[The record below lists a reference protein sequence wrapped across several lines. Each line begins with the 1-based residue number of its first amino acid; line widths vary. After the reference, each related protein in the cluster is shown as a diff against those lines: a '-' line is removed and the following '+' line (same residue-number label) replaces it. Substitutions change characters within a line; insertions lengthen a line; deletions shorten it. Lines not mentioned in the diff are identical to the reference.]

1 MCAGPSWWIHPVR
14 GPAICH
20 PKNLRTS
27 LGSVKEAT
35 ALVKDAIVADC
46 DGKDCYF
53 LGGRIHFS
61 RLYMKVRFTVLLAFM
76 FAYVPKSGRFCCIVF
91 LMTDLLKYKFFILSS
106 LVVSS
111 ELLWTILGL
120 MEALPAVG

>member
-1 MCAGPSWWIHPVR
+1 MCVGPSWWIHPAR

-35 ALVKDAIVADC
+35 ALVKDNIVADC
-46 DGKDCYF
+46 DGKDF

-61 RLYMKVRFTVLLAFM
+61 RLYMKVRFTVLLAFV
-76 FAYVPKSGRFCCIVF
+76 FAYVSKSGWFSCIVF

-106 LVVSS
+106 SVVSP

-120 MEALPAVG
+120 MEALPVVG

>member
-1 MCAGPSWWIHPVR
+1 MCAGPSWWIHPAR

-27 LGSVKEAT
+27 LGLVKEAS
-35 ALVKDAIVADC
+35 ALVKDDIVADC
-46 DGKDCYF
+46 DGKEFYF

-76 FAYVPKSGRFCCIVF
+76 FAYVPKSGRFSCIVF
-91 LMTDLLKYKFFILSS
+91 LMTDLI
-106 LVVSS
+106 
-111 ELLWTILGL
+111 
-120 MEALPAVG
+120 